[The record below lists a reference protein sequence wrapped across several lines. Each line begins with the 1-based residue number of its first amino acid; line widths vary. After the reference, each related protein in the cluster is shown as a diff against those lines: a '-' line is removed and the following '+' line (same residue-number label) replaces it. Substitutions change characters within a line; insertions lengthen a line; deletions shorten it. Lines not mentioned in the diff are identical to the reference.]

1 MREIR
6 TSGLMSGDGRRGNAN
21 WLGYRAHPR
30 LYLPCFSSD
39 AEIRL
44 AGITKPYMGSSFYFV
59 NTNRAG
65 YYCATDDLAFKIT
78 PASTTQTSEPAS
90 LALLGLGLI
99 RRSRA

>member
-1 MREIR
+1 MVSVSF
-6 TSGLMSGDGRRGNAN
+6 SGFA
-21 WLGYRAHPR
+21 
-30 LYLPCFSSD
+30 LPCFSSD